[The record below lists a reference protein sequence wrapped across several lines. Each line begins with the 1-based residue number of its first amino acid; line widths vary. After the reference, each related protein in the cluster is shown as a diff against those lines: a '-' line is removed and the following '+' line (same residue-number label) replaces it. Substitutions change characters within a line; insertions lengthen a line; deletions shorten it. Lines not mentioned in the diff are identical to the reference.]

1 MEDFS
6 AGAARSVRPERPGD
20 EAGVRAVTEA
30 AFPTA
35 EEAQLVDR
43 LRADRTAWL
52 PGLSWVAVD
61 DAGRI
66 IAHSLLTRCQVGG
79 AAATALAPCSVDPAQ
94 QHRGVG
100 SAVIRAYLAAAV
112 ERGEDLVLVLGH
124 PELLPAV
131 RLRTGLPVGD
141 PCTDRGPRRGHDG
154 AASAGRGPRSGGR
167 HPVGGGLRDPGPGGT
182 VKAGGRAGLSPAGCV
197 GRSRR

>member
-1 MEDFS
+1 MEDCS

-35 EEAQLVDR
+35 EETQLVDR

-100 SAVIRAYLAAAV
+100 SAVIRACLAAAV

-124 PELLPAV
+124 PEYYPRFGFAPASRWGIRAPIEVPDAAMMALLLRAGAPVPAGV
-131 RLRTGLPVGD
+131 IRW
-141 PCTDRGPRRGHDG
+141 
-154 AASAGRGPRSGGR
+154 AAAFGI
-167 HPVGGGLRDPGPGGT
+167 PGP
-182 VKAGGRAGLSPAGCV
+182 AEP
-197 GRSRR
+197 